1 MINPNTKKE
10 EERKDALVME
20 REEHKAELSFGDLD
34 DNS

>member
-10 EERKDALVME
+10 EERKDVLVMD
-20 REEHKAELSFGDLD
+20 REVNKAELSFGDLD